1 MVNVHDIVR
10 QGAKALIRTSNHRY
24 GFTTIDVAAVT
35 AEGSV
40 IDLLLNFYGAEYVI
54 CIFPAKTGSPFQFG
68 NYKPGEVVK
77 ILPVAKTNAGNSPM
91 PMRLGVIL
99 DRDRNQYQV
108 LVDGEME
115 THWWNKIMPFESEI
129 ATWAEAENIRGV
141 ESFKEIFEKTAE
153 EQVIDEQ

>member
-1 MVNVHDIVR
+1 MVDVHDIVR

-24 GFTTIDVAAVT
+24 GFTTIDVAAIT

-40 IDLLLNFYGAEYVI
+40 IDSLLNFYGAEYVI

-68 NYKPGEVVK
+68 DYKPGEVVK
-77 ILPVAKTNAGNSPM
+77 ILPSVKTNDGNSPM
-91 PMRLGVIL
+91 PLRLGVVV

-108 LVDGEME
+108 LVNGEME
-115 THWWNKIMPFESEI
+115 THEWSKMMPFEREV

-141 ESFKEIFEKTAE
+141 ESFREIFEKTAE